1 MIIYIV
7 SNELQSVAV
16 ASDRELAPIT
26 AIRKAATSLGLSDS
40 EIGGGI
46 TDLGCQ
52 YYEVMV
58 LSDGEWAE
66 EEFQVQ
72 EFKDVVMA

>member
-1 MIIYIV
+1 MIFYLV
-7 SNELQSVAV
+7 SNQAEDVAV
-16 ASDRELAPIT
+16 ASETELAPIT
-26 AIRKAATSLGLSDS
+26 AIRKAAKSMGLSES

-46 TDLGCQ
+46 TDLGSG

-66 EEFQVQ
+66 EEFEVR